1 MHLVKWFRKSS
12 LFTLQP
18 IQGSNDDRHISFIW
32 FKLRSKYSI
41 HLLSPWRFGVS
52 IHDVMILD
60 AHAVQLHHHQIN
72 PHGLMGNNTCVRN
85 CWWYVSHVTSRKHP
99 RLASHIL
106 HFHIENHMKLYELI
120 PWWWSVLSTSDIKSD
135 LNRTLFP

>member
-1 MHLVKWFRKSS
+1 MKV
-12 LFTLQP
+12 
-18 IQGSNDDRHISFIW
+18 SNDDYHITFIRS
-32 FKLRSKYSI
+32 KLRSKYSI

-106 HFHIENHMKLYELI
+106 HFHIENHM
-120 PWWWSVLSTSDIKSD
+120 TM
-135 LNRTLFP
+135 LN